1 MISYEAEL
9 KLFEN
14 ILRQFNLSV
23 KILPLESANFMQDQ
37 IGLRKYQST
46 PEYKR
51 NIEAAIRSGVKDN
64 VIYHI
69 SDEFTC
75 HYAILLLPEYKEKTI
90 LVIGP
95 YVNSEK
101 DQAWINRFV
110 EEKGIHS
117 QWVSIIEGFFRSIPC
132 LNNEKVLSAALNS
145 LGERIWGLHQ
155 FSSEEIISGLPESCV
170 PLTEAPDPQFQ
181 EDVLYSIKKTEAQYE
196 AENQFMLAI
205 SQGRSHRADI
215 MLSNFSKAAIE
226 NRTEPIRNIK
236 NYSIILN
243 TLMRKAAEQGGV
255 HPMHI
260 DRLSSEFARKIETT
274 ALWDQFMELWR
285 DMAKKYCLL
294 VKNHSTKNYSQL
306 VQHIIAR
313 VDFDLTADL
322 SLKANAE
329 ALNVNASYLSTL
341 FKKETGTTLTDYV
354 NRKRIEHA
362 VYLLNTSD
370 LPVATIGQRCG
381 IQDDNYFTKIF
392 KKYIGS
398 TPKQFRMERRHFG
411 QKK

>member
-1 MISYEAEL
+1 MLSYEAEL

-14 ILRQFNLSV
+14 ILCQFNLSV
-23 KILPLESANFMQDQ
+23 KTMPLDSICFTQNDT
-37 IGLRKYQST
+37 LLHRSKLS
-46 PEYKR
+46 PEYLK
-51 NIEAAIRSGVKDN
+51 NFEDTLKSSVKDN
-64 VIYHI
+64 VIYHVT
-69 SDEFTC
+69 DEFTC
-75 HYAILLLPEYKEKTI
+75 HYAFLLLPEHREKTI
-90 LVIGP
+90 LAIGP
-95 YVNSEK
+95 YVNSDR
-101 DQAWINRFV
+101 DQAWINRFA
-110 EEKGIHS
+110 EEHGIHS
-117 QWVSIIEGFFRSIPC
+117 QWLPIIESYFRNVPC
-132 LNNEKVLSAALNS
+132 LYNDKVLSAALNS

-155 FSSEEIISGLPESCV
+155 FSSEEIISGLPESCM
-170 PLTEAPDPQFQ
+170 PLTEAPEQQYQDDIIF
-181 EDVLYSIKKTEAQYE
+181 SIKKTEAQYE
-196 AENQFMLAI
+196 SENQFMQAI
-205 SQGRSHRADI
+205 SQGRSHRADM

-285 DMAKKYCLL
+285 EMAKKYCLL

-306 VQHIIAR
+306 VQHIVAR
-313 VDFDLTADL
+313 IDFDLTADL

-341 FKKETGTTLTDYV
+341 FKKETGITLTEYV

-370 LPVATIGQRCG
+370 LPISTIGQRCG

-392 KKYIGS
+392 KRYIGM
-398 TPKQFRMERRHFG
+398 TPKQYRTEHRHF